1 MGEQLWGG
9 GDVSSGFRMLSMNS
23 KPSHSGRF
31 LIYWAYICLESDF
44 FFLNSSL
51 IVIVAGRFL
60 LLFATSVSLR
70 PPPNH
75 KQHCCLEN
83 TIVAF
88 YHLSIDVFWFK
99 HTTHA
104 AKSMQAAL
112 EGTHTGFC
120 GICPPPL
127 PFKKWGLKSWNSAT
141 SNKIPANHI
150 ECVGKR

>member
-70 PPPNH
+70 PPPIINS
-75 KQHCCLEN
+75 
-83 TIVAF
+83 IVALKTQLWLF
-88 YHLSIDVFWFK
+88 TICQLMFSDLSTQHMQQKVCRQLLKALKQAFAVF
-99 HTTHA
+99 A
-104 AKSMQAAL
+104 
-112 EGTHTGFC
+112 
-120 GICPPPL
+120 PPPSL
-127 PFKKWGLKSWNSAT
+127 QKVGAKKLKFCHFKQNS
-141 SNKIPANHI
+141 
-150 ECVGKR
+150 C

>member
-70 PPPNH
+70 PPPPIINS
-75 KQHCCLEN
+75 
-83 TIVAF
+83 IVALKTQLWLF
-88 YHLSIDVFWFK
+88 TICQLMFSDLSTQHMQQKVCRQLLKALKQAFAVF
-99 HTTHA
+99 A
-104 AKSMQAAL
+104 
-112 EGTHTGFC
+112 
-120 GICPPPL
+120 PPPSL
-127 PFKKWGLKSWNSAT
+127 QKVGAKKLKFCHFKQNS
-141 SNKIPANHI
+141 
-150 ECVGKR
+150 C